1 MSQEPSSS
9 INQSI
14 TLKFVLKVQLMAVAV
29 AISFWLLWFLRAFV
43 LDLILALIVALVL
56 DPAVKLLY
64 RLGIKRSFGSAL
76 VFIIAL
82 AIFLAILYLVTRPLY
97 SAGVRFSHQLPS
109 LVNQAQTGTGQF
121 GSLIKRFHVDSY
133 VQSNASK
140 LTNLLTSSS
149 GTAIGAARKV
159 LSGLVSV
166 ITIFLLALFI
176 EIEAPR
182 LYDAISILAGRSK
195 RASLFRVR
203 ERLVKAITG
212 FVLGNVA
219 TSLIAGIVVYVT
231 LLLLGVP
238 FAIVL
243 AVWVALVDLLPLVG
257 GLLAGI
263 PTVLFAL
270 LHSVTAGIVAAVVF
284 IVYQQIENHILNPL
298 VMSRAVKL
306 NPLWVLIA
314 VLVGAHLFG
323 FIGALIG
330 IPAAATI
337 QVVGGE
343 IIYFQQAK
351 HTADIDNG
359 QMTFDDQ
366 EQ

>member
-1 MSQEPSSS
+1 MALAIALS
-9 INQSI
+9 I
-14 TLKFVLKVQLMAVAV
+14 
-29 AISFWLLWFLRAFV
+29 WLVWFLRAFV
-43 LDLILALIVALVL
+43 VDLLLALIVAMVL

-64 RLGIKRSFGSAL
+64 KLGIKRSLGSAI
-76 VFIIAL
+76 VFILAL
-82 AIFLAILYLVTRPLY
+82 AVFIGTLYLITRPLY
-97 SAGVRFSHQLPS
+97 NAGVKFSHQLPS

-121 GSLIKRFHVDSY
+121 GSLIKRFHIDSY
-133 VQSNASK
+133 VQANSSK

-149 GTAIGAARKV
+149 GTALGAARKV
-159 LSGLVSV
+159 LSGVVSI

-176 EIEAPR
+176 EIEAPS
-182 LYDAISILAGRSK
+182 LYRALTTLVGRSK
-195 RASLFRVR
+195 RSSLVRVR

-219 TSLIAGIVVYVT
+219 TSIIAGIVVYVT
-231 LLLLGVP
+231 LLALGVP

-257 GLLAGI
+257 GLLAGV
-263 PTVLFAL
+263 PTVLFAF
-270 LHSVTAGIVAAVVF
+270 LHSVTAGVITAVVF
-284 IVYQQIENHILNPL
+284 IVYQQIENHILSPL
-298 VMSRAVKL
+298 VMARAIRL

-337 QVVGGE
+337 QVVGAE
-343 IIYFQQAK
+343 IIEVQQAK
-351 HTADIDNG
+351 HEAENRESM
-359 QMTFDDQ
+359 QLTFDDQ
-366 EQ
+366 ENEGN